1 MPGRGQ
7 NAAGAGATLHTVVRS
22 LSKAP
27 LHVFRAD
34 SIVPP
39 RAHGYPPAVTMV
51 SVSRSPFPRHG
62 SMLSGPGLDCSRPG
76 QMLTAGVHD
85 CFRQGRNRPDGEHD

>member
-7 NAAGAGATLHTVVRS
+7 NATGAGATLHTVVHS

-27 LHVFRAD
+27 LHIFRAD
-34 SIVPP
+34 ASCRPEHTVTRRPSRCCPCLGHRCP
-39 RAHGYPPAVTMV
+39 RL
-51 SVSRSPFPRHG
+51 G